1 LTVYLKG
8 PAKYDCRALVL
19 RVLRLVAV
27 ASIFAFGLTA
37 RSITPTYAHAGHQ
50 AAATSPDVVVP
61 PIGLGDPPSTEPS
74 PTDSPPPSDPPT
86 SAPPVDPAPV
96 ASDPP
101 PASVGPTAT
110 DPPST
115 DPSIASEPAPT
126 PAASDAPSPSEPPV
140 PAPTATPVL
149 EPSPTV
155 ADPAPANPDGDDPPA
170 VDTPATDPP
179 DVATPAPAASDP
191 PSTGYPAGP
200 ASTDTLVPDPSPAIG
215 DLAPPDPDAAEP
227 APQLPSAHPEP
238 AAVSAVSTHG
248 VVSAPAPTGSGQS
261 VHAPATAAVP
271 SAAGPVDAAKSVVPV
286 EMPRMTN
293 LTLADQLE
301 PVAAGI
307 VAGLAVTNRAPASVA
322 VAIEFGRAGG
332 GWAGAIVFNLWL
344 GRQMRMR
351 RMSQRQLAAL
361 SGVDHSTISRLL
373 LHDRRPSLA
382 TATKLARALRQVEG
396 ETDTADYFERVP
408 EETIFPSRRVEMAL
422 RADEL
427 LDDAEV
433 RRLMSLYLD
442 ARRRRQAIGASAN
455 GRWSN
460 GPPSASARAVGQ
472 ARSAPD
478 TRG

>member
-1 LTVYLKG
+1 L
-8 PAKYDCRALVL
+8 AF
-19 RVLRLVAV
+19 RVLRLAAV
-27 ASIFAFGLTA
+27 ASILAFGLTA
-37 RSITPTYAHAGHQ
+37 RSITPTYAHAAHK
-50 AAATSPDVVVP
+50 AAAASAALVVP
-61 PIGLGDPPSTEPS
+61 PGDLGEPPSTEPS
-74 PTDSPPPSDPPT
+74 PTDSPPPSDPPP
-86 SAPPVDPAPV
+86 SDPPPVDPAPV
-96 ASDPP
+96 ASEP
-101 PASVGPTAT
+101 PAATVGPTAT

-115 DPSIASEPAPT
+115 DPAIASAPT
-126 PAASDAPSPSEPPV
+126 PAASDAPPPTESPV
-140 PAPTATPVL
+140 PAPTATPVV
-149 EPSPTV
+149 EPSPTI
-155 ADPAPANPDGDDPPA
+155 ADPALANPDADDLPV
-170 VDTPATDPP
+170 VDAPTTDPA
-179 DVATPAPAASDP
+179 DVDTPAPAASDAPSTGDPAGP
-191 PSTGYPAGP
+191 PSTDTVVPVPA
-200 ASTDTLVPDPSPAIG
+200 PAIV
-215 DLAPPDPDAAEP
+215 DLAPSDPAAAEP
-227 APQLPSAHPEP
+227 VPQLPSTHPLP
-238 AAVSAVSTHG
+238 AAISTVSTHG
-248 VVSAPAPTGSGQS
+248 VASAQGPTGSGQS
-261 VHAPATAAVP
+261 VRATATASVP
-271 SAAGPVDAAKSVVPV
+271 SAPGQVDAARSVVPV

-382 TATKLARALRQVEG
+382 TATKLARAFRQVEG

-442 ARRRRQAIGASAN
+442 ARRRRQAIAASAG

-460 GPPSASARAVGQ
+460 GPPSASARAGGQ
-472 ARSAPD
+472 VRIAPN
-478 TRG
+478 TRR

>member
-1 LTVYLKG
+1 
-8 PAKYDCRALVL
+8 
-19 RVLRLVAV
+19 
-27 ASIFAFGLTA
+27 
-37 RSITPTYAHAGHQ
+37 
-50 AAATSPDVVVP
+50 VP
-61 PIGLGDPPSTEPS
+61 PSDLGESPSTEPS
-74 PTDSPPPSDPPT
+74 PTDPPPVDTPPVDPPPVDP
-86 SAPPVDPAPV
+86 PPVDPAPV
-96 ASDPP
+96 ASEPP
-101 PASVGPTAT
+101 PAITVGPTAT

-115 DPSIASEPAPT
+115 DPSIASEPTPT
-126 PAASDAPSPSEPPV
+126 PAASEAPSPTEPAV
-140 PAPTATPVL
+140 PAATASPVL

-155 ADPAPANPDGDDPPA
+155 ADPALANPDADDPPAIDTPA
-170 VDTPATDPP
+170 VDTPMTDPTSV
-179 DVATPAPAASDP
+179 DTPAPAASDV
-191 PSTGYPAGP
+191 PSTGNAAGP
-200 ASTDTLVPDPSPAIG
+200 TSTDTLVPDPAPAVS
-215 DLAPPDPDAAEP
+215 DVAPPDLAAAAP
-227 APQLPSAHPEP
+227 AAPQLPSAHPVP
-238 AAVSAVSTHG
+238 AAVSTVSTHG
-248 VVSAPAPTGSGQS
+248 VVSAPIPTGSGQS
-261 VHAPATAAVP
+261 VRASATAAIP
-271 SAAGPVDAAKSVVPV
+271 SATGPVDAARSVVPV

-293 LTLADQLE
+293 LTLTDQLE

-442 ARRRRQAIGASAN
+442 ARRRRQAIAASAN

-472 ARSAPD
+472 GRAAPD
-478 TRG
+478 ERR

>member
-1 LTVYLKG
+1 MVF
-8 PAKYDCRALVL
+8 
-19 RVLRLVAV
+19 RVLRLAAV
-27 ASIFAFGLTA
+27 ASILAFGLTA
-37 RSITPTYAHAGHQ
+37 RSITPTYAHAGHK
-50 AAATSPDVVVP
+50 AAAASAALVVP
-61 PIGLGDPPSTEPS
+61 PGNLGEPPSTEPS
-74 PTDSPPPSDPPT
+74 PTDSPPPSDPPP
-86 SAPPVDPAPV
+86 SDPPSVDPAPV
-96 ASDPP
+96 ASEPP
-101 PASVGPTAT
+101 PAGTVGPTAT
-110 DPPST
+110 DPPPT
-115 DPSIASEPAPT
+115 DPAIASGPAST
-126 PAASDAPSPSEPPV
+126 PVASDAPSPTEPPV

-149 EPSPTV
+149 EPSPTI
-155 ADPAPANPDGDDPPA
+155 ADPALANPDADDPPA
-170 VDTPATDPP
+170 VDTPTTDPAGV
-179 DVATPAPAASDP
+179 DTPAPTASDA
-191 PSTGYPAGP
+191 PSTGDPAGP
-200 ASTDTLVPDPSPAIG
+200 ASTDTLVPDPVPAVG
-215 DLAPPDPDAAEP
+215 DLAPSDPAAAEP
-227 APQLPSAHPEP
+227 VPQFPSAHPLP
-238 AAVSAVSTHG
+238 AAVSTVSTHG
-248 VVSAPAPTGSGQS
+248 VVSAPAQTGSGQS
-261 VHAPATAAVP
+261 VRATATAAVP
-271 SAAGPVDAAKSVVPV
+271 SAAGPVDAARSVVPV
-286 EMPRMTN
+286 ELPRMTN
-293 LTLADQLE
+293 LTLTDQLE

-442 ARRRRQAIGASAN
+442 ARRRRQAITASAN

-460 GPPSASARAVGQ
+460 GPPSASARAGGQ
-472 ARSAPD
+472 ARIAPV
-478 TRG
+478 TRR

>member
-1 LTVYLKG
+1 M
-8 PAKYDCRALVL
+8 
-19 RVLRLVAV
+19 
-27 ASIFAFGLTA
+27 ASILAFGLTA
-37 RSITPTYAHAGHQ
+37 RSITPTYAHASHK
-50 AAATSPDVVVP
+50 AAATSQAIVVP
-61 PIGLGDPPSTEPS
+61 PSDLGESPSTEPS
-74 PTDSPPPSDPPT
+74 PTDSPPVDP
-86 SAPPVDPAPV
+86 PPVDPAPV
-96 ASDPP
+96 ASEPP
-101 PASVGPTAT
+101 TAITVGPTAT

-115 DPSIASEPAPT
+115 EPAIASEAPT
-126 PAASDAPSPSEPPV
+126 PAGSDAPAPTEPAV

-155 ADPAPANPDGDDPPA
+155 ADPALANPDADDPPA
-170 VDTPATDPP
+170 VDTPATDPAYV
-179 DVATPAPAASDP
+179 DTPAPAASDA
-191 PSTGYPAGP
+191 PSTGNPAGP
-200 ASTDTLVPDPSPAIG
+200 ASPDTSVPDPAPAIG
-215 DLAPPDPDAAEP
+215 DVAPSDPNAAAP
-227 APQLPSAHPEP
+227 APQLPSAHPVP
-238 AAVSAVSTHG
+238 AAVSTVSTHG
-248 VVSAPAPTGSGQS
+248 VVSAPVPTGSVQS
-261 VHAPATAAVP
+261 VHAAATATIP
-271 SAAGPVDAAKSVVPV
+271 SAAGPVDAARSVIPV
-286 EMPRMTN
+286 EMPRVTN
-293 LTLADQLE
+293 LTLTDQLE

-442 ARRRRQAIGASAN
+442 ARRRRQAITASAN

-472 ARSAPD
+472 ARAAPD
-478 TRG
+478 TRR